1 MAGRKKILKKK
12 LKEPD
17 EFIGF
22 TEKIYLFI
30 TRHLKPILTGG
41 VLLLFFALAFIFFQR
56 SEKQNEVYA
65 DQKFSLAVQLY
76 QSISSPYREESP
88 AEYQN
93 ALEKFDEVI
102 SRFPRTLSGK
112 LSLFYKGNV
121 HFRLAAYEEAIKE
134 YQAFL
139 QKAGKERLYRSL
151 ALESMGYT
159 YERIKDYE
167 KALHAFQQIL
177 EMGETFELAD
187 AYLNIGHCYEK
198 IGKNK
203 EALESY
209 KAFLRI
215 SEKSSVAN
223 AVLRKVS
230 LLER

>member
-1 MAGRKKILKKK
+1 MAGKKKILKKK

-17 EFIGF
+17 EFISF
-22 TEKIYLFI
+22 TEKAYLFI

-41 VLLLFFALAFIFFQR
+41 VLLLFFVLAFIFFQR
-56 SEKQNEVYA
+56 LEKQNEVYA

-88 AEYQN
+88 AEYKK

-102 SRFPRTLSGK
+102 SKFPRTLSGK
-112 LSLFYKGNV
+112 LSLFYKGNIY
-121 HFRLAAYEEAIKE
+121 FRLAVYEEAIKE
-134 YQAFL
+134 YQGFL
-139 QKAGKERLYRSL
+139 QKAGKDKLYRLL
-151 ALESMGYT
+151 ALESMGYA

-177 EMGETFELAD
+177 EMGDTFELAD
-187 AYLNIGHCYEK
+187 AYLNIGYCYEK

-203 EALESY
+203 EALENY
-209 KAFLRI
+209 KAFLKI

-223 AVLRKVS
+223 SVLRKIS
-230 LLER
+230 LLEK